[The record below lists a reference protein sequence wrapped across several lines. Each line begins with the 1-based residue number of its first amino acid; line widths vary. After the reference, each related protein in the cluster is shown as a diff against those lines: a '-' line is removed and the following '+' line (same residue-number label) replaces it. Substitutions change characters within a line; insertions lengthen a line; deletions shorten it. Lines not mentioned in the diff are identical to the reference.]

1 MVIMMELIKFFRIYG
16 WNSKLNIARGMEYRF
31 DFLVGMGVNLLFNGA
46 GPLFQYLVFEQV
58 GGYPGWSMD
67 EILLFQGI
75 LLLVLGIR
83 GTFLGGYPDYVQ
95 LMVRK
100 GELDTLLL
108 RPFSS
113 LGTILSR
120 GFFLENIGS
129 VFAGGVLVACGV
141 RNCGVSITA
150 GEGLFFIAAL
160 ICGLLFFLSIDIYYS
175 CLVVFLIHIGR
186 LKEIFDNLAKFGQ
199 YPLEMFSKGMRAALY
214 TVLPM
219 ALWVNVPCKIL
230 LEGVGMYMICGVIF
244 VVPWL
249 AGSICLWNLCM
260 KRYTSAGG

>member
-1 MVIMMELIKFFRIYG
+1 MELIKFFRIYV

-31 DFLVGMGVNLLFNGA
+31 DFLVGVAVNLLFTGA
-46 GPLFQYLVFEQV
+46 GPIFQYLVFEQI
-58 GGYPGWSMD
+58 GGFPGWSME

-95 LMVRK
+95 MMVRK

-129 VFAGGVLVACGV
+129 ALAGGVLAAWGVKSCGAD
-141 RNCGVSITA
+141 ITL
-150 GEGLFFIAAL
+150 GRGLGFIAAV
-160 ICGLLFFLSIDIYYS
+160 ICGLLFFLSIDILYS

-199 YPLEMFSKGMRAALY
+199 YPSEMFSRGMGAVLH

-219 ALWVNVPCKIL
+219 ALWVNVPCGIL
-230 LEGVGMYMICGVIF
+230 LEGVQAYMLIGVAF
-244 VVPWL
+244 VALWL
-249 AGSICLWNLCM
+249 AGSIRLWNLCM
-260 KRYTSAGG
+260 RRYTSAGG